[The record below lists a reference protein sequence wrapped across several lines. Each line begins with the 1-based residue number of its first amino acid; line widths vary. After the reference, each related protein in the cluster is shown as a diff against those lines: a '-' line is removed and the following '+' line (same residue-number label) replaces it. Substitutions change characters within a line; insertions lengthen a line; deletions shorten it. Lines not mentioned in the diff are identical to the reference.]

1 MARNLSLWD
10 VWREGCSR
18 VYRLLSPVKPH
29 FHGWTLRDYYTVW
42 AKAGWYPKDGTN
54 SEATVDAGVVF
65 SDCGPYIFVVMS
77 DAPEDFDALFP
88 LEDAL
93 NAAHGRMCGGS
104 TKLAYTSSTTL
115 PGTE

>member
-1 MARNLSLWD
+1 
-10 VWREGCSR
+10 
-18 VYRLLSPVKPH
+18 
-29 FHGWTLRDYYTVW
+29 
-42 AKAGWYPKDGTN
+42 
-54 SEATVDAGVVF
+54 
-65 SDCGPYIFVVMS
+65 MS